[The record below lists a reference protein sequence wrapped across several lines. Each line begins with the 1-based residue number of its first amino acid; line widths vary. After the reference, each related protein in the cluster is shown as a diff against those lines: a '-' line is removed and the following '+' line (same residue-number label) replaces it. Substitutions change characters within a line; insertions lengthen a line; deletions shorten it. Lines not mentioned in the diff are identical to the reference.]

1 MITQQELEKLT
12 DILLKSLILKTK
24 FSVKIR
30 DIKKIKK
37 RIPLALPLLVMK
49 KKHVDLLLI
58 GEGDKKQKGDR
69 KRKTC
74 NKCLPQT
81 YF

>member
-1 MITQQELEKLT
+1 M
-12 DILLKSLILKTK
+12 
-24 FSVKIR
+24 
-30 DIKKIKK
+30 
-37 RIPLALPLLVMK
+37 ALPLLVIK

-74 NKCLPQT
+74 NKCLPSGVYTHFKSSLPSTNTFSMFYTLVYRCGQN
-81 YF
+81 FIGSL